1 MSLPSLFPIK
11 LIKENDAHFTD
22 GKMQCRKVT
31 FLDQLVT
38 CWTKTWGSRLFS
50 TREWS
55 IPSFLVHTLTCHNR
69 APDSAGPGW
78 GPGSLH
84 SPGLLTPSLHSEQQG
99 PGSHNLWRDP
109 HPTKCCFIEHFWA
122 SCRWSRNE
130 FQNTCLIQLWKCI
143 LSLSFW
149 LLYFNH
155 QLWHPSPIYWKALVA
170 SVFT

>member
-11 LIKENDAHFTD
+11 VIKENDAHFTD

-38 CWTKTWGSRLFS
+38 CWTKTWGPRLFS
-50 TREWS
+50 TRECS
-55 IPSFLVHTLTCHNR
+55 IPSFLYTR
-69 APDSAGPGW
+69 
-78 GPGSLH
+78 
-84 SPGLLTPSLHSEQQG
+84 SPVTTELLTQQVQG
-99 PGSHNLWRDP
+99 GGLGTCISQGCWHQACIVSSKALGLNLWRDSR
-109 HPTKCCFIEHFWA
+109 PTKCCFIEHFWA
-122 SCRWSRNE
+122 SCRWTRNE
-130 FQNTCLIQLWKCI
+130 LQNTCLIQLWTCI

-155 QLWHPSPIYWKALVA
+155 QLWHPSPIYWRALVV